1 MKIAYEI
8 LNDFISDLLPKDII
22 YILKEK
28 IETKKTYEFILVIE
42 DKIEMNLRETILGI
56 IKSLQDSMNL
66 NLSIQEKKVEIEVEF
81 YE

>member
-1 MKIAYEI
+1 MKIVYEI

>member
-66 NLSIQEKKVEIEVEF
+66 NLSNQEKKVEIEVEF

>member
-1 MKIAYEI
+1 MKIVYEI
-8 LNDFISDLLPKDII
+8 LNDFISDLLPTDII